1 MIGIAPIAGFVARHS
16 VGILTGLAV
25 AGVGATAVESAR
37 AHVKAQEIRY
47 QRGDTRREDLV
58 NLVKA
63 RWKCY
68 IRPVACGAFTI
79 GCIIAANRISASR
92 LAAASL
98 ALGAAKTEL
107 GDIRKAV
114 ESLPEETRKEVQE
127 KIQERRTERIVRE
140 SPVVQ
145 DRPNVEILWYESF
158 TGRYFRATR
167 TFVENAVNECNHE
180 ITHGD
185 SISLNEFLGKMA
197 LTPTDAGELLGWGIL
212 GPLIEIDVTAG
223 FDHEGKPCAVLG
235 FVDPPSTAWHK
246 IG

>member
-25 AGVGATAVESAR
+25 AGVGATAVEAAR
-37 AHVKAQEIRY
+37 AHVEAQEIRY

-79 GCIIAANRISASR
+79 GCIVAANRISASR

-185 SISLNEFLGKMA
+185 SVSLNEFLGKMA

-212 GPLIEIDVTAG
+212 GPLIEIDITAG

>member
-25 AGVGATAVESAR
+25 AGVGATAVEAAR

-127 KIQERRTERIVRE
+127 KIQERRTERVIRE

>member
-1 MIGIAPIAGFVARHS
+1 MIGIAPIAGFVAKHS

-47 QRGDTRREDLV
+47 QRGETRREDLV
-58 NLVKA
+58 NLVRA

-68 IRPVACGAFTI
+68 IRPVACGALTI

-92 LAAASL
+92 LAAASI

-114 ESLPEETRKEVQE
+114 ESLPDETRKEVQE
-127 KIQERRTERIVRE
+127 KIQERRTERATRE
-140 SPVVQ
+140 HPVPPYHSE
-145 DRPNVEILWYESF
+145 REILWYESF
-158 TGRYFRATR
+158 TGRYFRASR
-167 TFVENAVNECNHE
+167 SHVEDAVNACNHE

-185 SISLNEFLGKMA
+185 SISLNEFLGKLA
-197 LTPTDAGELLGWGIL
+197 LEPTEAGEMLGWGIL
-212 GPLIEIDVTAG
+212 GPLIEVDVTAG
-223 FDHEGKPCAVLG
+223 FDHEGRPCAVLG
-235 FVDPPSTAWHK
+235 FVDPPKPAWHK

>member
-1 MIGIAPIAGFVARHS
+1 MIGIAPIAGFVAKHS
-16 VGILTGLAV
+16 VGILTGLAA

-47 QRGDTRREDLV
+47 QRGDTRREDLI

-197 LTPTDAGELLGWGIL
+197 LAPTDAGELLGWGIL

>member
-1 MIGIAPIAGFVARHS
+1 MIGFAPIAGFVAKHS

-25 AGVGATAVESAR
+25 AGVGATAVEAAR

-58 NLVKA
+58 NLVRA

-68 IRPVACGAFTI
+68 IRPVACGALTI
-79 GCIIAANRISASR
+79 GCIVAANRISASR

-114 ESLPEETRKEVQE
+114 ESLPDETRKEVEE
-127 KIQERRTERIVRE
+127 KIQERRTERAARE
-140 SPVVQ
+140 NPVPPYHSE
-145 DRPNVEILWYESF
+145 REILWYESF
-158 TGRYFRATR
+158 TGRYFRASR
-167 TFVENAVNECNHE
+167 SHVENAVNECNHE

-185 SISLNEFLGKMA
+185 SISLNEFLGKMM
-197 LTPTDAGELLGWGIL
+197 LEPTDAGELLGWGIL

-235 FVDPPSTAWHK
+235 FVDPPKPDWHRL
-246 IG
+246 G

>member
-25 AGVGATAVESAR
+25 AGVGVTAVESAR

-47 QRGDTRREDLV
+47 QRGDTPREDLV
-58 NLVKA
+58 NLVRA

-114 ESLPEETRKEVQE
+114 ESLPDETRKEVQE
-127 KIQERRTERIVRE
+127 KIQERRTERVIRE

-145 DRPNVEILWYESF
+145 DHPNVEILWYESF

-185 SISLNEFLGKMA
+185 SVSLNEFLGKMA

-235 FVDPPSTAWHK
+235 FVDPPKPSWHK

>member
-1 MIGIAPIAGFVARHS
+1 MIGIAPIAGFVAKHS

-25 AGVGATAVESAR
+25 AGVGATAVEAAR
-37 AHVKAQEIRY
+37 AHVEAQEIRY

-68 IRPVACGAFTI
+68 TRPVACGAFTI

-127 KIQERRTERIVRE
+127 KIQERRTERIIRE

-185 SISLNEFLGKMA
+185 SVSLNEFLGKMA

-235 FVDPPSTAWHK
+235 FVDPPAPAWHK

>member
-37 AHVKAQEIRY
+37 AHVEAQEIRY

-185 SISLNEFLGKMA
+185 SVSLNEFLGKLA

-235 FVDPPSTAWHK
+235 FVDPPAPAWHK

>member
-1 MIGIAPIAGFVARHS
+1 MIGIAPIAGFVAKHS

-25 AGVGATAVESAR
+25 AGVGATAVEAAR
-37 AHVKAQEIRY
+37 AHVEAQEIRY

-127 KIQERRTERIVRE
+127 KIQERRTERVIRE

-167 TFVENAVNECNHE
+167 TFVENAVNECNHV

-235 FVDPPSTAWHK
+235 FVDPPAPDWHK

>member
-1 MIGIAPIAGFVARHS
+1 MIGIAPIAGFVARHY

-79 GCIIAANRISASR
+79 GCIVAANRISASR

-140 SPVVQ
+140 SPVVE

-185 SISLNEFLGKMA
+185 SVSLNEFLGKLA

-235 FVDPPSTAWHK
+235 FVDPPKPSWHK

>member
-1 MIGIAPIAGFVARHS
+1 MIGFAPIAGFVAKHS

-47 QRGDTRREDLV
+47 QRGDTRREDPL

-68 IRPVACGAFTI
+68 IRPVACGALTI

-114 ESLPEETRKEVQE
+114 ESLRAEIGRASCR
-127 KIQERRTERIVRE
+127 ERV
-140 SPVVQ
+140 
-145 DRPNVEILWYESF
+145 
-158 TGRYFRATR
+158 
-167 TFVENAVNECNHE
+167 
-180 ITHGD
+180 
-185 SISLNEFLGKMA
+185 
-197 LTPTDAGELLGWGIL
+197 
-212 GPLIEIDVTAG
+212 
-223 FDHEGKPCAVLG
+223 
-235 FVDPPSTAWHK
+235 
-246 IG
+246 

>member
-1 MIGIAPIAGFVARHS
+1 MIGIAPIAGFVAKHS

-25 AGVGATAVESAR
+25 AGVGATAVEAAR
-37 AHVKAQEIRY
+37 AHVEAQEIRY

-79 GCIIAANRISASR
+79 GCIVAANRISASR

-223 FDHEGKPCAVLG
+223 FDHEGKPCAVLC
-235 FVDPPSTAWHK
+235 FVDPPTPDWHK

>member
-37 AHVKAQEIRY
+37 AHVEAQEIRY
-47 QRGDTRREDLV
+47 QRGETRREDLV

-68 IRPVACGAFTI
+68 IRPVVCGAFTI

-185 SISLNEFLGKMA
+185 SVSLNEFLGKMA

>member
-37 AHVKAQEIRY
+37 AHVEAQEIRY

-68 IRPVACGAFTI
+68 IRPVACGALTV

-185 SISLNEFLGKMA
+185 SVSLNEFLGKLA

-235 FVDPPSTAWHK
+235 FVDPPAPAWHK

>member
-1 MIGIAPIAGFVARHS
+1 MIGITPIAGFVARHS

-185 SISLNEFLGKMA
+185 SVSLNEFLGKMA

-212 GPLIEIDVTAG
+212 GPLIEIDITAG

-235 FVDPPSTAWHK
+235 FVDPPKPSWHK

>member
-1 MIGIAPIAGFVARHS
+1 MIGIAPIAGFVAKHS

-167 TFVENAVNECNHE
+167 AFVENAVNECNHE

>member
-1 MIGIAPIAGFVARHS
+1 MIGFAPIAGFVAKHS

-25 AGVGATAVESAR
+25 AGVGATAVEAAR

-58 NLVKA
+58 NLIRA

-68 IRPVACGAFTI
+68 IRPVACGALTI
-79 GCIIAANRISASR
+79 GCIVAANRISAGR

-114 ESLPEETRKEVQE
+114 ESLPDESRKEVQE
-127 KIQERRTERIVRE
+127 KIQERRTERATRDAKAM
-140 SPVVQ
+140 PY
-145 DRPNVEILWYESF
+145 RPGAVITWYERF
-158 TGRYFRATR
+158 TGRYFKATR
-167 TFVENAVNECNHE
+167 TAVEDVVNKCNHE

-185 SISLNEFLGKMA
+185 SVSLNDLLTEFGLD
-197 LTPTDAGELLGWGIL
+197 PTDAGDLLGWGIL
-212 GPLIEIDVTAG
+212 GPLIEIEVA
-223 FDHEGKPCAVLG
+223 AA
-235 FVDPPSTAWHK
+235 FVDPPKPDWHRR
-246 IG
+246 G

>member
-1 MIGIAPIAGFVARHS
+1 MIGIAPIASFVARHS

-37 AHVKAQEIRY
+37 AHVEAQEIRY
-47 QRGDTRREDLV
+47 QRGETRREDLV

-114 ESLPEETRKEVQE
+114 ESLPEETRKDVQE

-223 FDHEGKPCAVLG
+223 FDHEGKPCAILG
-235 FVDPPSTAWHK
+235 FVDPPAPDWHK

>member
-1 MIGIAPIAGFVARHS
+1 MIGFAPIAGFVAKHS

-79 GCIIAANRISASR
+79 GCVVAANRISASR

-114 ESLPEETRKEVQE
+114 ESLPDKTRKEVQE
-127 KIQERRTERIVRE
+127 KIQERRTERVVRE

-185 SISLNEFLGKMA
+185 SISLNEFLGKLG
-197 LTPTDAGELLGWGIL
+197 LTPTDAGEMLGWGIL

-235 FVDPPSTAWHK
+235 FVDPPAPAWHK

>member
-37 AHVKAQEIRY
+37 AHVEAQEIRY
-47 QRGDTRREDLV
+47 QRGETRREDLV

-185 SISLNEFLGKMA
+185 SVSLNEFLGKMA

>member
-1 MIGIAPIAGFVARHS
+1 MIGIAPIASFVASHS

-25 AGVGATAVESAR
+25 AGVGITAVESAR

-58 NLVKA
+58 NVVKA

-68 IRPVACGAFTI
+68 IRPVACGAITI
-79 GCIIAANRISASR
+79 GCIVAANRVGANR
-92 LAAASL
+92 LAAASV

-114 ESLPEETRKEVQE
+114 ESLPEETRKDVEE
-127 KIQERRTERIVRE
+127 KIQERRTERATRE
-140 SPVVQ
+140 HPVPPYHSE
-145 DRPNVEILWYESF
+145 REILWYESF
-158 TGRYFRATR
+158 TGRYFRASR
-167 TFVENAVNECNHE
+167 SRVENAVNECNHE

-185 SISLNEFLGKMA
+185 SVSLNEFLGKLA
-197 LTPTDAGELLGWGIL
+197 LEPTDAGEMLGWGIL

-223 FDHEGKPCAVLG
+223 FDHEGRPCAVLG
-235 FVDPPSTAWHK
+235 FVDPPAPAWHK

>member
-127 KIQERRTERIVRE
+127 KIQERRTERVIRE

-185 SISLNEFLGKMA
+185 SVSLNEFLGKMA